1 LIALAP
7 EKRRPRQIYVDHD
20 SVLVECGVSD
30 RRSVI
35 ELSVTRARGFEAFL
49 HFPEL
54 PVPNLEFH
62 LVHLKL
68 VQEADEVMVREIASL
83 APAQRAKLLDELS
96 P

>member
-35 ELSVTRARGFEAFL
+35 ELSARGFEAFL